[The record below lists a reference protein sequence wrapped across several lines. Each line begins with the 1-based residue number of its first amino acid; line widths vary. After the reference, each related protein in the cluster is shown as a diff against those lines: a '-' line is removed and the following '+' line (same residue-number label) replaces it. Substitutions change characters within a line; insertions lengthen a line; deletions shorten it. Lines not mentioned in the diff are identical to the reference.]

1 MDTGEAK
8 NMPVRYHRTIRRQY
22 DKFLRDKIGLE
33 LVQIDVKGT
42 IETKG
47 SSNGRDNLGNHAVKV
62 GEARLR
68 DVKLP
73 LANVVNGLIVN
84 LCVTN

>member
-1 MDTGEAK
+1 M
-8 NMPVRYHRTIRRQY
+8 
-22 DKFLRDKIGLE
+22 E
-33 LVQIDVKGT
+33 LVQINVKRT

-68 DVKLP
+68 NVKLP
-73 LANVVNGLIVN
+73 LANVVNHLIVN

>member
-8 NMPVRYHRTIRRQY
+8 NIPVRYHKTIRWQY
-22 DKFLRDKIGLE
+22 NKFLQDKIGLK
-33 LVQIDVKGT
+33 LIQINVKRT
-42 IETKG
+42 IKMKG

-68 DVKLP
+68 NIKLP
-73 LANVVNGLIVN
+73 LANVVNRLIVN
-84 LCVTN
+84 LCITN